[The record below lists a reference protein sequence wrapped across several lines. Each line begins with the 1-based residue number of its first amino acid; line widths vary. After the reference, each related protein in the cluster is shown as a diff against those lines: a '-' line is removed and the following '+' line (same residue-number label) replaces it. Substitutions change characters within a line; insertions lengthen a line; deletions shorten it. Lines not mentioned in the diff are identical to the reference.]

1 MKAVSF
7 LALTLKLTL
16 IASAQDAVTPKLPD
30 LYLFRYQ
37 PSKRDPFISSE
48 ASRTLVNSAP
58 DLRGITSGSM
68 VQQYLQAITD
78 EIKRELFVGGL
89 SVGDSESRSMAII
102 NGVVF
107 AQGDKIPVPIR
118 LQQLSQLE
126 ALARTYGLPLERSQ
140 SDDIL
145 VEVGT
150 IKSNGV
156 AIVLPGLKAAL
167 CELRYEGDKPSQP
180 IQLERKPSRP

>member
-7 LALTLKLTL
+7 LALTLELTL
-16 IASAQDAVTPKLPD
+16 TASAQDAMTPKLPG

-37 PSKRDPFISSE
+37 PSRRDPFISRE
-48 ASRTLVNSAP
+48 ASRTLVNSAS
-58 DLRGITSGSM
+58 DLRGIASGSV
-68 VQQYLQAITD
+68 VQQYFQVITD

-107 AQGDKIPVPIR
+107 SQGDKIPVPIR
-118 LQQLSQLE
+118 SHQLSQLE
-126 ALARTYGLPLERSQ
+126 ALARTYGLPLERDQ
-140 SDDIL
+140 SDDIF

-156 AIVLPGLKAAL
+156 AIVLPGFKAAL

-180 IQLERKPSRP
+180 IQLERKPRQP

>member
-1 MKAVSF
+1 MKAISF
-7 LALTLKLTL
+7 LTLTLNLTL
-16 IASAQDAVTPKLPD
+16 TASAQDAVTPKLPE

-37 PSKRDPFISSE
+37 PSRRDPFISSE
-48 ASRTLVNSAP
+48 ASRTLVNSASN
-58 DLRGITSGSM
+58 LRGIASGSV
-68 VQQYLQAITD
+68 VQQYLQAISD

-89 SVGDSESRSMAII
+89 SVCDGESHSMAII

-118 LQQLSQLE
+118 SQQLSQLE
-126 ALARTYGLPLERSQ
+126 ALARTYGLPLEKSQ
-140 SDDIL
+140 SDNIL

-156 AIVLPGLKAAL
+156 AIVLPGFKAAL

>member
-7 LALTLKLTL
+7 LTLTLKLTL
-16 IASAQDAVTPKLPD
+16 TVFAQDAVTPRLPE

-37 PSKRDPFISSE
+37 PSRRDPFISSE
-48 ASRTLVNSAP
+48 ASRTLVNSAS
-58 DLRGITSGSM
+58 DLRGIASGSV

-78 EIKRELFVGGL
+78 EIRRELFVGGL
-89 SVGDSESRSMAII
+89 SVGDGESHSMAII

-118 LQQLSQLE
+118 SQQLSQLE
-126 ALARTYGLPLERSQ
+126 ALARTYGLPLEKSQ

-156 AIVLPGLKAAL
+156 AIVLPGFKAAL
-167 CELRYEGDKPSQP
+167 CELRYEGDKPSQA